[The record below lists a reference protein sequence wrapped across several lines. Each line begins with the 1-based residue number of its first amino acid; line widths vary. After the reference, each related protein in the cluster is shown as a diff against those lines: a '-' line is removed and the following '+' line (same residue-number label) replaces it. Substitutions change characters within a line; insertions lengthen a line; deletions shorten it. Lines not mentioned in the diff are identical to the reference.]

1 MKALTLALLAAIGLS
16 GCVAYPVY
24 ERPRAY
30 YYAPEPTYSYSYSYR
45 PYRDYYGS
53 RYDYY
58 GSRYQF

>member
-1 MKALTLALLAAIGLS
+1 MKTLTIALLAAIGLS

-30 YYAPEPTYSYSYSYR
+30 YNPEPTYSYSYSYR

-58 GSRYQF
+58 GSRYTY